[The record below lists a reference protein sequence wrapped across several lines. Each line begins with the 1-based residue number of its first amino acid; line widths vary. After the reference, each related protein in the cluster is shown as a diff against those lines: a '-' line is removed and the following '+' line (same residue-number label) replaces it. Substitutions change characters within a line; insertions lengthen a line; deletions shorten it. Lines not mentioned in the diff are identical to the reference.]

1 MTTGWLFD
9 HIKELFYFRRDNVL
23 WLYIF
28 ESLKRQYSKINEINY
43 VRSGIGFKIKRER
56 RKYGGGA
63 VDETSMAMS

>member
-28 ESLKRQYSKINEINY
+28 ESLKRQYSNINEINY
-43 VRSGIGFKIKRER
+43 VRSGIGFKIIFW
-56 RKYGGGA
+56 GGSRWHTGK
-63 VDETSMAMS
+63 TRLSMSQ